1 MEGSLAWDVDVGCI
15 YDFFAFFSGLVDI
28 VANDVLGPI
37 LKNFLSITYGSRF
50 WCMICVTY
58 LLRLHVHSVVLWYH
72 LPIII
77 APPIF
82 IVSTFCDCTYLL
94 LWHLPTYL
102 LLLHL
107 PTYLPI
113 VVAPTYC
120 YCTYLPTYCYCTY
133 LHTYPFLLY
142 LSWLHY
148 LLLLWLYKN
157 LCKLVWCKFLHINLR
172 MYLRLWF

>member
-107 PTYLPI
+107 PTYLP
-113 VVAPTYC
+113 T
-120 YCTYLPTYCYCTY
+120 
-133 LHTYPFLLY
+133 
-142 LSWLHY
+142 Y
-148 LLLLWLYKN
+148 LLLLHLPI
-157 LCKLVWCKFLHINLR
+157 VIAR
-172 MYLRLWF
+172 TYLPIVIAPTYIHTHFYCTYHDCTTYYYCDYIKIFANWYGANFFT

>member
-1 MEGSLAWDVDVGCI
+1 MHALVAMEGSLAWDVDVGCI

-37 LKNFLSITYGSRF
+37 LKNFVSITYGSRF

-102 LLLHL
+102 PTYCCCTYLLLLHVPTYLLLLHL
-107 PTYLPI
+107 PTYIPI
-113 VVAPTYC
+113 FIVPIMIA
-120 YCTYLPTYCYCTY
+120 
-133 LHTYPFLLY
+133 LLITI
-142 LSWLHY
+142 
-148 LLLLWLYKN
+148 
-157 LCKLVWCKFLHINLR
+157 VII
-172 MYLRLWF
+172 